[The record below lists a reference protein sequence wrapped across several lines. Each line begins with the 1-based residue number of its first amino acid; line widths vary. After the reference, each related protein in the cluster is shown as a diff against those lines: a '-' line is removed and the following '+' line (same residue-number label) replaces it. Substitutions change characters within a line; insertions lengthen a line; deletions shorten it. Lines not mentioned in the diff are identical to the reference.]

1 MKAPKLTCVITG
13 QSRVTSE
20 NYLKQKADRLGKSVS
35 WLLENYISK
44 HVCSRLRKGVKLS
57 EITDTAIADHRLTDL
72 VKNNSKCREEFS
84 FVDGVYTPSKT
95 KAPKVAKAPKADT
108 ATESKV
114 TTLEE
119 VVAKATDSY
128 IQKKVE
134 EPVNHKSTD
143 EVMNDMVNNSN
154 PF

>member
-57 EITDTAIADHRLTDL
+57 EITDTVIADHRLTDL

-95 KAPKVAKAPKADT
+95 KAPKVAKAPKA

-119 VVAKATDSY
+119 IVAKATDSY
-128 IQKKVE
+128 IEKKVE

>member
-1 MKAPKLTCVITG
+1 MKAPKLTCAITG

-44 HVCSRLRKGVKLS
+44 HACSRLRKGVKLS
-57 EITDTAIADHRLTDL
+57 ELTDTVIADHRLTDL

-95 KAPKVAKAPKADT
+95 KAPKVAKAPKAVVL
-108 ATESKV
+108 AEGKV
-114 TTLEE
+114 STLEE
-119 VVAKATDSY
+119 VVAKAT
-128 IQKKVE
+128 QKKVE

>member
-1 MKAPKLTCVITG
+1 MKAPKLTCAITG

-44 HVCSRLRKGVKLS
+44 HACSRLRKGVKLS
-57 EITDTAIADHRLTDL
+57 EITDAVIADHRLTDL

-95 KAPKVAKAPKADT
+95 KAPKVAKAPKAVVL
-108 ATESKV
+108 AEGKV
-114 TTLEE
+114 STLEE
-119 VVAKATDSY
+119 VVAKAT
-128 IQKKVE
+128 QKKVE

>member
-20 NYLKQKADRLGKSVS
+20 NYLKQKANRLGKSVS

-57 EITDTAIADHRLTDL
+57 EITDTVIADHRLTDL

-95 KAPKVAKAPKADT
+95 KAPKVAKAPKA

>member
-57 EITDTAIADHRLTDL
+57 EITDTVIADHRLTDL

-95 KAPKVAKAPKADT
+95 KAPKVAKAPKA

>member
-57 EITDTAIADHRLTDL
+57 EITDNVIADHRLTDL

-95 KAPKVAKAPKADT
+95 KAPKVAKAPKA

>member
-44 HVCSRLRKGVKLS
+44 HACSRLRKGVKLS
-57 EITDTAIADHRLTDL
+57 EITDTVIADHRLTDL

-95 KAPKVAKAPKADT
+95 KAPKVAKAPKAVVL
-108 ATESKV
+108 AEGKV

-119 VVAKATDSY
+119 AVAKAT
-128 IQKKVE
+128 QKKVE